1 MEQWPPPDGRS
12 SLLTGRGYDRLDHP
26 IGLPMARFALN
37 DECRLPEQTMSDT
50 PHPGLDNRISGEPAT
65 APGVVVL
72 GGAHG
77 TLALARALGGKG
89 VRVHLVSNDTPLPG
103 WSRRADGISQWSG
116 PDSGGAVDFLFN
128 LAATHDLYGALLV
141 PGGDAEVRFVSQAA
155 GALCRSFEVALPPWE
170 RLKWACEKPLL
181 YRRAEELGLAFPKTY
196 RFASLEEAMAA
207 DIRFPVV
214 LKPNMGGGDNRFSR
228 AKVVR
233 ADDRGAFASAYR
245 DAVGQIGLDNVVV
258 QQLIPGGGESQF
270 SYAALWWQGRPVAE
284 FTARRT
290 RQYPVDFGY
299 TSTYVEVVE
308 VPQVTAAARRLL
320 DSIGHHGL
328 VEVEFKR
335 DARDG
340 AFKLLDVNPRPW
352 SWFGLAAAAGVDL
365 GALLW
370 RSANGLPAA
379 PAQARAGTAWM
390 YMARDLASAATL
402 IGRGTLKPGAYLRS
416 FGAVRAWAT
425 FAGDDPM
432 PGLIDLPLTGWRVL
446 TRRILR

>member
-1 MEQWPPPDGRS
+1 MAH
-12 SLLTGRGYDRLDHP
+12 LT
-26 IGLPMARFALN
+26 F
-37 DECRLPEQTMSDT
+37 DECRLPEPTMPDA
-50 PHPGLDNRISGEPAT
+50 PHPSQDSSSPASASGEP
-65 APGVVVL
+65 PGVVIL

-77 TLALARALGGKG
+77 TLALARSLGRKG
-89 VRVHLVSNDTPLPG
+89 VPVWLVSNDTPLPT
-103 WSRRADGISQWSG
+103 WSRKLAGHREWAG
-116 PDSGGAVDFLFN
+116 PDSGGALGLLLD
-128 LAATHDLYGALLV
+128 LAAAKNLKGALLV
-141 PGGDAEVRFVSQAA
+141 PGGDGEVRFAA
-155 GALCRSFEVALPPWE
+155 RSIEALSASYRVMLPPWE
-170 RLKWACEKPLL
+170 RLKWLCEKPLL
-181 YRRAEELGLAFPKTY
+181 YRRAEELGIDIPLTY
-196 RFASLEEAMAA
+196 RFASLDEAADA

-308 VPQVTAAARRLL
+308 MPQVTAAARRLL

-390 YMARDLASAATL
+390 YMARDLVSAATL
-402 IGRGTLKPGAYLRS
+402 IRRGTLKPGAYLRS